1 MGKFGR
7 RLRRACRAAS
17 LAELWG
23 SREGVMRRGGAASAG
38 AAAAGA
44 AAGAAAV
51 GLGRGVL
58 VERGRR
64 VWGARSGFCAGARGR
79 GSSVRVRGLEAG
91 LRN

>member
-23 SREGVMRRGGAASAG
+23 SREGVMRRGGAAS
-38 AAAAGA
+38 AGA

>member
-23 SREGVMRRGGAASAG
+23 SREGVVRSGGAASAG
-38 AAAAGA
+38 A
-44 AAGAAAV
+44 GAAAV
-51 GLGRGVL
+51 EFGRGVL

-64 VWGARSGFCAGARGR
+64 AWGARSGFCADARGR
-79 GSSVRVRGLEAG
+79 GSSVRVRGFGAG